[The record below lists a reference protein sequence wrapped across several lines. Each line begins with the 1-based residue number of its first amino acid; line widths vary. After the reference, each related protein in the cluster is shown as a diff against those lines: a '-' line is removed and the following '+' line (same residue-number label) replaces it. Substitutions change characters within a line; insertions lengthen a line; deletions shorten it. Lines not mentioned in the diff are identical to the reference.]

1 MLLVVIIFNIKVMET
16 DKSLPI
22 KGYLNMI
29 KPYLSGIINYY
40 RTQGGWTIHFTIAIK
55 FFSSKNFEKK
65 IILCIVR
72 VIT

>member
-29 KPYLSGIINYY
+29 KPYLSGIINYC

-65 IILCIVR
+65 SYYV
-72 VIT
+72 